1 MTSPADQITAVVLA
15 GGKNSRFEGVDKA
28 FVPVHGVPM
37 IERILGILGDIFENI
52 IVVTNS
58 SRKYQSM
65 GNLGFASDIYKNAGP
80 LGGIHAAMKKSATP
94 FIFVFSCDMPYL
106 DKNIIKSQIAFFRK
120 LQNTDALIPRMNSNI
135 EPLHAIYRSALAG
148 RLAEF
153 LELSSDY
160 SIRAFLK
167 KTEVAYYYLPC
178 TSREIKAF
186 SNINTAAD
194 IPGPANSSL
203 KASGP

>member
-1 MTSPADQITAVVLA
+1 MTSPEGKITAVVLA
-15 GGKNSRFEGVDKA
+15 GGKNIRFKGVDKA
-28 FVPVHGVPM
+28 FVRVHGVPM
-37 IERILGILGDIFENI
+37 IERILNTLDGIFEDI

-58 SRKYQSM
+58 SGKYQSM

-80 LGGIHAAMKKSATP
+80 LGGIHAAMKKSETP

-106 DKNIIKSQIAFFRK
+106 DRDIIKGQITFFRK
-120 LQNTDALIPRMNSNI
+120 LQNADALIPRLNSNI

-148 RLAEF
+148 SLAEF
-153 LELSSDY
+153 LDSSPDY
-160 SIRAFLK
+160 SIRAFLE
-167 KTEVAYYYLPC
+167 KTRVAYYYLPC

-194 IPGPANSSL
+194 IPGPDISS
-203 KASGP
+203 PRP